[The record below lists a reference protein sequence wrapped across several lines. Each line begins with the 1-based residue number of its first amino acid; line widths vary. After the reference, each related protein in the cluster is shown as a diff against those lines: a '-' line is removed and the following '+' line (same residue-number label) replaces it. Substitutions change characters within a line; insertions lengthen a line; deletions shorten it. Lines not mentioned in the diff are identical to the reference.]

1 MQSIEYRQQILEK
14 LSNICQ
20 MIVYAKRAVKVAND
34 YVLNYDK
41 ASWDSYLKLFYD
53 KSELVNHLEIKKQV
67 ADRLEKYYL
76 NTLNKLKN

>member
-20 MIVYAKRAVKVAND
+20 MIVWAKKAVKVADD
-34 YVLNYDK
+34 YVLHYDK
-41 ASWDSYLKLFYD
+41 ASWNSNLKLFYN
-53 KSELVNHLEIKKQV
+53 KYELIERAEIKKQV
-67 ADRLEKYYL
+67 VDRLEKYYL

>member
-41 ASWDSYLKLFYD
+41 ASWDSNLKLFYN
-53 KSELVNHLEIKKQV
+53 KNELTKTAETKKQV
-67 ADRLEKYYL
+67 VDRLEQYYL